1 MKYDKISSGPVRR
14 RKSLLLIPVVLAMIW
29 CLIPLYVM
37 LVGSLKSNVAL
48 SLIPADLNPVTN
60 LRLTNFAKALK
71 QSKMTVAFKNSL
83 IISVATSALTVVIGM
98 MGGYTF
104 AKKQFLGKRA
114 WFAFLLITM
123 MLPSQVMLIPRY
135 VIANNMG
142 LANSLYGVVFTSI
155 NAAYAIF
162 LCTQFIKS
170 LPDELLGAAKIDGCS
185 EMQSFSF
192 VVLPM
197 SLPVIAALFIFT
209 FINTW
214 NDFVWQ
220 NIMLSSTL
228 NRTVPLALAYLN
240 SNPNNIKDLS
250 LQFAGATISAV
261 PMLIVFL
268 LLQKYFIKG
277 ISAGA
282 IKE

>member
-1 MKYDKISSGPVRR
+1 
-14 RKSLLLIPVVLAMIW
+14 
-29 CLIPLYVM
+29 M
-37 LVGSLKSNVAL
+37 LVGALKSNVAL
-48 SLIPADLNPVTN
+48 SLIPADLNPFTN

-71 QSKMTVAFKNSL
+71 QSKMDIAFKNSL
-83 IISVATSALTVVIGM
+83 IISVGTSALTVMVGM

-104 AKKQFLGKRA
+104 AKREFFGKKA
-114 WFAFLLITM
+114 WFMLLLITM

-135 VIANNMG
+135 VVVNNMG
-142 LANSLYGVVFTSI
+142 LTNSLHGVILTTI

-170 LPDELLGAAKIDGCS
+170 LPNELLGAAKIDGCS
-185 EMQSFSF
+185 EMQSFIM
-192 VVLPM
+192 VVLPL

-220 NIMLSSTL
+220 NIMLSSTR

-240 SNPNNIKDLS
+240 NNPNNIKDLS
-250 LQFAGATISAV
+250 LQFAGATISAI

>member
-1 MKYDKISSGPVRR
+1 MEYEEISSGHIKR
-14 RKSLLLIPVVLAMIW
+14 RKSWLLIPVAVAMIW

-37 LVGSLKSNVAL
+37 MVGSLKSNVAL
-48 SLIPADLNPVTN
+48 SLIPADLNPLTN
-60 LRLTNFAKALK
+60 LRLSNFTKALK
-71 QSKMTVAFKNSL
+71 MAKMSLAFKNSL
-83 IISVATSALTVVIGM
+83 IISVGTSLLTVMVGM

-104 AKKQFLGKRA
+104 AKRQFFGKKA
-114 WFAFLLITM
+114 WFVLLLITM

-135 VIANNMG
+135 ITVRNLG
-142 LANSLYGVVFTSI
+142 LTNSLLGVVLTSI

-170 LPDELLGAAKIDGCS
+170 LPGELLGAARIDGCS
-185 EMQSFSF
+185 ELQSFVF

-197 SLPVIAALFIFT
+197 SLPVMAALFIFT

-220 NIMLSSTL
+220 NILLSSTR

-240 SNPNNIKDLS
+240 SNPDVKDLA

-268 LLQKYFIKG
+268 LLQKYFTKG